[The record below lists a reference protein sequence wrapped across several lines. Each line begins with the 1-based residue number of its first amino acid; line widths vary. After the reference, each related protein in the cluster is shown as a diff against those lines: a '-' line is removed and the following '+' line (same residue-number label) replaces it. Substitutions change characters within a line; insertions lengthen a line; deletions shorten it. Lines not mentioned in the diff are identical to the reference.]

1 MLRNPDRDIFFRLIR
16 EEYNEEIYAGLPQIL
31 LFHLYYYNTKMS
43 KRKIFLKILCINLPH
58 PLLLY
63 GGDRMTK
70 INYPQRLA
78 VSLTQEQYDKLLYL
92 SEEKSVSM
100 ANLVRAAV

>member
-1 MLRNPDRDIFFRLIR
+1 MSVGKNFGGSKYPPTKKFMRASPRMF
-16 EEYNEEIYAGLPQIL
+16 
-31 LFHLYYYNTKMS
+31 LFYLYYYNTKIA

-78 VSLTQEQYDKLLYL
+78 VSLTQEQYDKLQHL